1 MPWLFPSIVSSLCGA
16 VVLELVYLYLY
27 LIYRER
33 FLGILTLSWGVY
45 ALRFIASLA
54 MIAWGSSPFLLLIS
68 EGSTIISAYLLLV
81 GTALLVRSKTHGISL
96 WVAGFVF
103 IWTILGVYYNF
114 SFYLLTIPSY
124 TFIAYL
130 YIWTGVRILKSEL
143 PSGVGKTVTA
153 VAMILWGIHKAN
165 YPFLRHVDWFAPWGY
180 ILAAVLSIV
189 VALGIILVF
198 FEKTRSELINAN
210 ERFRTLVN
218 TIPDLIWLKDTDGI
232 YLSCNTKFEQFLGV
246 KEAGIVGKNDY
257 DFFEK
262 DLADFFR
269 DNDRKAMTA
278 RKPCINEEWITY
290 ADDGRRVLLE
300 TVKTPMFD
308 VCGKDIGVLGIG
320 RDITERKQMENTI
333 TIKNEEL
340 EKKNRDLVN
349 SEKNLNKSLREKE
362 TLIREIYHRTNNTM
376 MVIGGMIALQTGSC
390 PDNIEIQQLGKDIED
405 RIRSIS
411 LVHQMLY
418 KSQDLSQISI
428 KEYVQTLASEIMK
441 SFNISTD
448 RISLHIEVEEQKFL
462 LDTAIPFGLI
472 INELMT
478 NSFKY
483 AFPHNRKGLIT
494 IRLINDGSE
503 INTLYY
509 SDNGIGVSDDFD
521 FRKQTSMGFQLIYGI
536 GEQQMMGNLT
546 MENKN
551 GIVCVFEFK
560 NNFYKARV

>member
-1 MPWLFPSIVSSLCGA
+1 MPWLFPSIVSGLCGA
-16 VVLELVYLYLY
+16 VVLEMVYIYLYV
-27 LIYRER
+27 IYRER

-54 MIAWGSSPFLLLIS
+54 MIAWGSSSFLLLVS

-81 GTALLVRSKTHGISL
+81 GTALLVRSKTHGINL
-96 WVAGFVF
+96 WIAGSAF
-103 IWTILGVYYNF
+103 IWTILGVYYSF

-130 YIWTGVRILKSEL
+130 YIWTGGKILKSEL

-153 VAMILWGIHKAN
+153 AAMILWGIHKAN

-189 VALGIILVF
+189 VALGLILVF

-232 YLSCNTKFEQFLGV
+232 YLSCNTKFEQLVGV
-246 KEAGIVGKNDY
+246 KEAGIVGKTDY

-278 RKPCINEEWITY
+278 RKPFINEEWITY
-290 ADDGRRVLLE
+290 AEDGRRVLLE
-300 TVKTPMFD
+300 TIKTPMYD
-308 VCGKDIGVLGIG
+308 AYGKDIGVLGIG
-320 RDITERKQMENTI
+320 RDITERKQMESTI
-333 TIKNEEL
+333 KIKNEEL

-349 SEKNLNKSLREKE
+349 SEINLNKSLREKE

-390 PDNIEIQQLGKDIED
+390 PDNIEVQQLGKDIED

-418 KSQDLSQISI
+418 KSQDLSQIPI
-428 KEYVQTLASEIMK
+428 KEYVQTLTSEVMK
-441 SFNISTD
+441 SFNISND
-448 RISLHIEVEEQKFL
+448 RISLHIEVDEQKFL

-472 INELMT
+472 INELLT

-483 AFPHNRKGLIT
+483 AFPHNKEGLIK
-494 IRLINDGSE
+494 IRLINHGNE

-536 GEQQMMGNLT
+536 GEQQMMGKVT

-560 NNFYKARV
+560 NNFYIARV